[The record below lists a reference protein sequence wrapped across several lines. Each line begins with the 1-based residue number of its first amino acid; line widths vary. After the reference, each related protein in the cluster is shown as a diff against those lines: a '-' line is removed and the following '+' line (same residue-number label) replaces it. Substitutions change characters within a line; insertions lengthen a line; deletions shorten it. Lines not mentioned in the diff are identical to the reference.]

1 MKPRKSTSIFSRHNM
16 LKIVASVCLGCA
28 IGIPVAYAEP
38 LPVAAPQAETGT
50 VTGTV
55 VDTEGEPLI
64 GATVMIKGTST
75 GAATDF
81 DGKFSIKG
89 AAGKEIQISYVG
101 YQALTIKVPAGK
113 SDLGKITLQSDSQ
126 LLNDVVVIG
135 YGTAKKG
142 DITSAVASVKAED
155 FTQGAIGDA
164 AELIKGKVAGLTIAK
179 GTGDPNANS
188 TIRMRGVSSLSGSS
202 TPLVLIDGVAGS
214 LSDVAPES
222 IESIDVLKDASAA
235 AIYGTRGANGVI
247 IITTKT
253 GVRDQKTTVSYAG
266 YGSWASLAKKHK
278 FMTADQVRK
287 GMTNY
292 TDRGHDTDWLDAVT
306 RTAFT
311 HNHDL
316 QISGGNSKTTYA
328 GNVSYRK
335 AEGVILNTFN
345 EEIKMNFDLSHWF
358 FNDILRVHLNLLKG
372 IHKDSGFDAGTAV
385 YRQAIMR
392 NPTEPIYDENGLP
405 YENLGI
411 TYYYNPVG
419 LIEQYEGEVKSEWS
433 RMAGD
438 LTVEPIKGWQ
448 TKVFISTDRSN
459 SHSAS
464 FKTSDHV
471 DHRVDGY
478 SGDAYHGYGYSQSN
492 LIEITSNY
500 KNTFNGVHRLDAL
513 VGYSWQENSYDGFSA
528 WNADFGNDFFKYN
541 NIGIGS
547 LLKEGKASMN
557 SYKND
562 NKLIGFFGRISYGY
576 DNRYNI
582 LASIRREGSSKFGDN
597 HKWGTFPSVSA
608 GWNVMNEEFW
618 RKLPVAEWWDQL
630 KVRVGYGVT
639 GVIPSDSYQAL
650 TRYEFGDYFFNDGKW
665 QKGLVVRTNPNPDL
679 QWETSRE
686 INVGLDWDMFA
697 GRFGGTFDFYNKETR
712 DMLWEYDVPVPP
724 NLTSRTLAN
733 VGKMRNTGIEV
744 MLRGIPVQTKDFS
757 WETSA
762 TFSHNTNKLLSLSNG
777 LYETANEHDMGGLG
791 EPISQSTH
799 RLVVGQPIGQFF
811 GIKSVGVSERGLWL
825 VEDPTGKYC
834 GEPGGIVELTDDML
848 PDTEMRQYLGTG
860 LPKFYLG
867 WNNTLRYK
875 GFDLNMQFTGQ
886 FGFKILNEARAYYEN
901 NSVNY
906 NRLQSV
912 LEAPYGDRVLAGN
925 QKQTFVSYY
934 LEDGDFF
941 KMTNLTLGYTVPL
954 KANKFVE
961 SIRAYV
967 SCENL
972 FTITKYKGLD
982 PELSNW
988 DATAAGIERR
998 DNYPTIRSF
1007 TVGLNI
1013 NF

>member
-1 MKPRKSTSIFSRHNM
+1 MKPRKFTPIFSRHNM
-16 LKIVASVCLGCA
+16 LKLAALACLGCFA
-28 IGIPVAYAEP
+28 GVPAAYAEP

-50 VTGTV
+50 VTGVIT
-55 VDTEGEPLI
+55 DSEGELLI
-64 GATVMIKGTST
+64 GATVLVKGTST
-75 GAATDF
+75 GTATDI
-81 DGKFSIKG
+81 DGRFSLNAPIG
-89 AAGKEIQISYVG
+89 SELQISYVG
-101 YQALTIKVPAGK
+101 YQNKTIKVEKGK
-113 SDLGKITLQSDSQ
+113 LNLGDIILASDAQ
-126 LLNDVVVIG
+126 LLDDVVVIG
-135 YGTAKKG
+135 YGTQKKG

-179 GTGDPNANS
+179 GTGDPNAES
-188 TIRMRGVSSLSGSS
+188 TIRMRGVISLSGGS

-247 IITTKT
+247 IITTKA
-253 GVRDQKTTVSYAG
+253 GVRDQKTNVTYAG

-278 FMTADQVRK
+278 FMTAEQVRQ

-358 FNDILRVHLNLLKG
+358 FNDMLRVHLNLLKG

-392 NPTEPIYDENGLP
+392 NPTEPIYGEDGLP

-438 LTVEPIKGWQ
+438 LTFEPIKGWQ

-471 DHRVDGY
+471 DHQVDGY

-513 VGYSWQENSYDGFSA
+513 VGYSWQENMYDGFSA

-541 NIGIGS
+541 NLYIGS
-547 LLKEGKASMN
+547 LLKEGKATMN

-576 DNRYNI
+576 DNRYNV
-582 LASIRREGSSKFGDN
+582 LVSVRREGSSKFGDN

-618 RKLPVAEWWDQL
+618 RRLPVAEWWDQL
-630 KVRVGYGVT
+630 KVRAGYGVT
-639 GVIPSDSYQAL
+639 GVIPSESYTAL
-650 TRYEFGDYFFNDGKW
+650 TKYNFGDYFFNDGEW
-665 QKGLVVRTNPNPDL
+665 QKGLVVASNPNPDL
-679 QWETSRE
+679 KWETSGE
-686 INVGLDWDMFA
+686 LNIGLDWDMFA
-697 GRFGGTFDFYNKETR
+697 GRFGGTIDFYNKETR
-712 DMLWEYDVPVPP
+712 DMLWSYDVPVPP
-724 NLTSRTLAN
+724 NLYSTTLAN
-733 VGKMRNTGIEV
+733 VGKMRNRGIEV
-744 MLRGIPVQTKDFS
+744 MLRGIPVQTRNFS

-762 TFSHNTNKLLSLSNG
+762 TFSHNANKLLSLSNG
-777 LYETANEHDMGGLG
+777 LYETANQHEMGGLG
-791 EPISQSTH
+791 EPISQATH
-799 RLVVGQPIGQFF
+799 RLEVGKPIGHYF

-834 GEPGGIVELTDDML
+834 GEPGGIVELSDDML
-848 PDTEMRQYLGTG
+848 PDSDMKQDLGCG
-860 LPKFYLG
+860 LPKFYVG
-867 WNNTLRYK
+867 WHNTLRYK
-875 GFDLNMQFTGQ
+875 NFDLNMQFTGQ

-934 LEDGDFF
+934 LENGDFF

-954 KANKFVE
+954 KQNKFVE

-988 DATAAGIERR
+988 DATASGIERR